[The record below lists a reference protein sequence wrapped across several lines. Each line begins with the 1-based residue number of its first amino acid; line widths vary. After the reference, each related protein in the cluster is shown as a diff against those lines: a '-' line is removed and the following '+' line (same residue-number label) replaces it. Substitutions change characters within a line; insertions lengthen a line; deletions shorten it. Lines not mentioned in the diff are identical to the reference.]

1 LIGSREL
8 KQYLELI
15 NSARTKKE
23 NEINDLLEEIQE
35 YNETNRAFI
44 TRIEQRKNTISMLN
58 QQIDGIEEKLTQFR
72 ILKKKND

>member
-1 LIGSREL
+1 MIGSKEL

-23 NEINDLLEEIQE
+23 NEITDLLEEIQE

-58 QQIDGIEEKLTQFR
+58 QQIEGLEEKLTQFR